1 MADSRRIQ
9 VGTKLGKTCV
19 VVFVLMVLF
28 ALVACSS
35 GSGDDGQS
43 ESSQAASSAASAES
57 SQSEQEAKAAE
68 EAAAKKAAEEA
79 AARKAAEE
87 AAAKKAAEEA
97 AAKEKA
103 AADAKAKLENVA
115 LEPTTSVLE
124 YSDKTTDPMKL
135 VTCDDSS
142 VQVAATG
149 TVDLGKLGKQD
160 VTYTLTADGQSAQRT
175 VSFEV
180 RDTKKPKIKLG
191 KESVTIEVGA
201 SYDPLDNVK
210 SVADPVDGDLKKVD
224 TPPEAKGSKAGEEQF
239 YDVGWYVVEGK
250 VNNEK
255 AGKCFLTIRA
265 QDRNGNEASKQFTV
279 MVNKPE
285 SEQAEAGAAQESS
298 GFTYV
303 VNINSKKFHYPDCP
317 SAKKTSAANRRESNE
332 SREELIKKGY
342 DPCGNCNP

>member
-9 VGTKLGKTCV
+9 VGTKLWKTCV
-19 VVFVLMVLF
+19 VVFVLLVLF
-28 ALVACSS
+28 ALAACSS
-35 GSGDDGQS
+35 GSGGDGQS
-43 ESSQAASSAASAES
+43 ESSQAASSAASVKS
-57 SQSEQEAKAAE
+57 SQSEQEA
-68 EAAAKKAAEEA
+68 KAAEEA

-180 RDTKKPKIKLG
+180 CDTKKPKIKLG

-239 YDVGWYVVEGK
+239 YDVGWYVVEGE

-255 AGKCFLTIRA
+255 AGKYFLTVRA
-265 QDRNGNEASKQFTV
+265 QDCNGNEASKQFTV

-303 VNINSKKFHYPDCP
+303 LNINSKKFHYPDCP